1 MPLRSTLVLGT
12 FSLCTSPRSVVA
24 AFSNRTL
31 TLSLSEICCKIT
43 TFYSNTQTQ
52 IARIHTIFAEIV
64 EKHHFSAFIFAYFDK
79 KLYLCTQI
87 VSFMKKLLNVRE
99 PNVFARYVGAEEIHP
114 LISVIHFDEL
124 EKGVCG
130 RV

>member
-87 VSFMKKLLNVRE
+87 VSFMKKLLNVYITCM
-99 PNVFARYVGAEEIHP
+99 NTGNCF
-114 LISVIHFDEL
+114 LSL
-124 EKGVCG
+124 EKKHMTGFG
-130 RV
+130 QKAEWIGILSSG